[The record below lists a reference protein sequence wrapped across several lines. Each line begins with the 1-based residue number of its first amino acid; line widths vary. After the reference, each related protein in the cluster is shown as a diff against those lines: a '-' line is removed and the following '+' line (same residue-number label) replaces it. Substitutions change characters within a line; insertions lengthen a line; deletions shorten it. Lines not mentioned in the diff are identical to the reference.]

1 MTRVFSRPSVFKYL
15 IHGWLWVYFGVSIK
29 RMNAWIA
36 LDYAASKPCYD
47 YKKSENGIW
56 YCCSITVDPAFQ
68 GKGVETALI
77 EFMEQ
82 YARARGGKQLTLF
95 TNSDK
100 NIAFYKNRGFEV
112 FDQRNFVYEGHN
124 VVSLFVSDSIA

>member
-15 IHGWLWVYFGVSIK
+15 IHGWLWVYFGVIIK
-29 RMNAWIA
+29 QMNAWIA

-47 YKKSENGIW
+47 YKKSGNGIW
-56 YCCSITVDPAFQ
+56 YCCSLTVDPAFQ
-68 GKGVETALI
+68 GKGVGTALI

-100 NIAFYKNRGFEV
+100 NVAFYKNHGFEV
-112 FDQRNFVYEGHN
+112 FDQRNFVYEGHKMGSWS
-124 VVSLFVSDSIA
+124 VKKTL